1 MSTDEKKSPES
12 WSENALGF
20 GCTAILL
27 FLTSLILFAF
37 LAGIA
42 ENLGSEEPLTKG
54 HLAGLGFLV
63 LFWGSLVLAYK
74 FISGSG
80 TTFGDRLFAA
90 AMVLVIFVTAFLL
103 LYFQK
108 DISFLDFVGRLRSSS
123 R

>member
-27 FLTSLILFAF
+27 FLISLILFAF

-103 LYFQK
+103 LYFQNE
-108 DISFLDFVGRLRSSS
+108 ISFLDFVGRLRSSF

>member
-27 FLTSLILFAF
+27 FLISLILFAF

-80 TTFGDRLFAA
+80 TTFGDRLFAV

>member
-27 FLTSLILFAF
+27 FLISLILFAF

-42 ENLGSEEPLTKG
+42 ENLGNEEPLTKG

-63 LFWGSLVLAYK
+63 LFWGALVLAYK